1 MSEVVRLDRYRRR
14 AAGHPLP
21 PQHSRTAPASEAAP
35 VFFERRELD
44 RILALYGRM
53 VAVNE
58 WRDYAIDTGASGVEF
73 RVYRNS
79 WDVPAYRLVKRAA
92 DAGAGA
98 ARFALCSGGE
108 TLLEDDRLQPL
119 LAWLERRPPERVAAL
134 ARSRRARSRLGR
146 VQQEMPQLPL

>member
-14 AAGHPLP
+14 TAAHRTP
-21 PQHSRTAPASEAAP
+21 PQPSRTASAGEAAP

-58 WRDYAIDTGASGVEF
+58 WRDYAIDTGVSGVEF

-79 WDVPAYRLVKRAA
+79 WDVPAYRLVKR
-92 DAGAGA
+92 GAGGGVP
-98 ARFALCSGGE
+98 RFALCSGGE
-108 TLLEDDRLQPL
+108 TLVEDDRLQPL
-119 LAWLERRPPERVAAL
+119 LAWLERRPAERVAAL
-134 ARSRRARSRLGR
+134 PLSRRRRARGY
-146 VQQEMPQLPL
+146 

>member
-14 AAGHPLP
+14 TAAHRTP
-21 PQHSRTAPASEAAP
+21 PQPSRTAPAGEAAP

-58 WRDYAIDTGASGVEF
+58 WRDYAIDTGVSGVEF

-79 WDVPAYRLVKRAA
+79 WDVPAYRLVKR
-92 DAGAGA
+92 GPGA
-98 ARFALCSGGE
+98 ALPRFALCSGGE
-108 TLLEDDRLQPL
+108 TLVEDDRLQPL
-119 LAWLERRPPERVAAL
+119 LAWLERRPAERVAVL
-134 ARSRRARSRLGR
+134 ARSRRARGY
-146 VQQEMPQLPL
+146 